1 MKNFKTILLLI
12 LVTSVLNRCT
22 DHVDYEAIE
31 GYQITSEIYFQQE
44 ADYDAALVGTYD
56 VLQWL
61 FFNIQLGAIASEISL
76 CGGESATD
84 YIGIQQIDDMTHYP
98 ENNVLR
104 QVWQFLYEGVNRA
117 NYMEENKANID
128 FDGKESMY
136 GEVYFLRAYYYFEL
150 VKFFG
155 DVPLFTEAR
164 LTAGE
169 AGTLT
174 RTPKEEV
181 YAQIELDLQNAIAS
195 LPDSQSQVGR
205 VNKYTA
211 YALLGK
217 VLLYQDKFAE
227 AASALD
233 NVIGVYSLVSD
244 YGSQFLR
251 FGENGPESVFE
262 IQYSNQSNW
271 YDWGC
276 AHCSE
281 GNYAIIMNGPR
292 GWSGPEY
299 AQGWSF
305 NVPTAEFYNSF
316 EEGDTRRDATILDI
330 EAFAAATGANYT
342 EGYDHT
348 GYFNNKYIPR
358 AGESG
363 GQTELN
369 YLSNFRIIRYSDVL
383 LMAAEAHANN
393 NDSSKAIAYLNQV
406 RARAFGDNSQDY
418 SSAEGD
424 LINAIIAERR
434 LELAAEGHYF
444 FDLVRTGKAKAAFD
458 DYNSNYSSGD
468 TRPAIQYTENK
479 NEFLPIPL
487 VELELANA
495 IDRWGQNEGY

>member
-1 MKNFKTILLLI
+1 MKNLKKILLLI
-12 LVTSVLNRCT
+12 LVTSLFNRCT

-61 FFNIQLGAIASEISL
+61 FFNIQLGAIASEITL

-104 QVWQFLYEGVNRA
+104 QIWQFLYEGVNRA

-128 FDGKESMY
+128 FEGKEAMY

-164 LTAGE
+164 LTAGQ

-174 RTPKEEV
+174 RTPKDEV

-195 LPDSQSQVGR
+195 LPNSQSQVGK

-233 NVIGVYSLVSD
+233 NVIGVLICESFFSKTFTVSITSKPCLAHEGQEIILTPRLRKPNDFNISFPIVISLTGSSDKEILIVSPIPFINND
-244 YGSQFLR
+244 PIPIDDFILPGIRL
-251 FGENGPESVFE
+251 PASV
-262 IQYSNQSNW
+262 I
-271 YDWGC
+271 
-276 AHCSE
+276 
-281 GNYAIIMNGPR
+281 PR
-292 GWSGPEY
+292 WSG
-299 AQGWSF
+299 
-305 NVPTAEFYNSF
+305 
-316 EEGDTRRDATILDI
+316 
-330 EAFAAATGANYT
+330 
-342 EGYDHT
+342 
-348 GYFNNKYIPR
+348 
-358 AGESG
+358 
-363 GQTELN
+363 
-369 YLSNFRIIRYSDVL
+369 
-383 LMAAEAHANN
+383 
-393 NDSSKAIAYLNQV
+393 
-406 RARAFGDNSQDY
+406 
-418 SSAEGD
+418 
-424 LINAIIAERR
+424 
-434 LELAAEGHYF
+434 
-444 FDLVRTGKAKAAFD
+444 
-458 DYNSNYSSGD
+458 
-468 TRPAIQYTENK
+468 
-479 NEFLPIPL
+479 
-487 VELELANA
+487 
-495 IDRWGQNEGY
+495 

>member
-12 LVTSVLNRCT
+12 LVTSLLNRCT

-31 GYQITSEIYFQQE
+31 GYQITSEIYFQQQ

-61 FFNIQLGAIASEISL
+61 FFNIQLGAIASDL
-76 CGGESATD
+76 TLAGGESATD

-104 QVWQFLYEGVNRA
+104 QIWQFLYEGVNRA
-117 NYMEENKANID
+117 NYMEQNKANID
-128 FDGKESMY
+128 FEGKEAMY

-155 DVPLFTEAR
+155 DVPLFTDAR
-164 LTAGE
+164 LTAGD
-169 AGTLT
+169 AGTLV
-174 RTPKEEV
+174 RAPKEEV

-195 LPDSQSQVGR
+195 LPNSQSQEGR

-211 YALLGK
+211 YSLLGK
-217 VLLYQDKFAE
+217 VLLYQDKFSE
-227 AASALD
+227 SAAAFD
-233 NVIGVYSLVSD
+233 NVIGIYSLVDD
-244 YGSQFLR
+244 YGDQFLR

-316 EEGDTRRDATILDI
+316 HPDDLRRDATILDI
-330 EAFAAATGANYT
+330 ESFASATGATYS

-358 AGESG
+358 SGESG

-369 YLSNFRIIRYSDVL
+369 YLTNFRIIRYSDVL
-383 LMAAEAHANN
+383 LMAAEAYNRSGI
-393 NDSSKAIAYLNQV
+393 NDNLALNFLNQV
-406 RARAFGDNSQDY
+406 RVRAFDDNQFELNNLSG
-418 SSAEGD
+418 SD
-424 LINAIIAERR
+424 LTQAIWDERKF
-434 LELAAEGHYF
+434 ELALEGHRF
-444 FDLVRTGKAKAAFD
+444 FDLVRTGRA
-458 DYNSNYSSGD
+458 SS
-468 TRPAIQYTENK
+468 TIQGFIEGK
-479 NEFLPIPL
+479 HEVFPLPQQ
-487 VELELANA
+487 E
-495 IDRWGQNEGY
+495 IDISGLTQNPGY

>member
-1 MKNFKTILLLI
+1 MKNLKTILLLVF
-12 LVTSVLNRCT
+12 VTSLLNRCS

-44 ADYDAALVGTYD
+44 SDYDAALVGTYD
-56 VLQWL
+56 PLQWL

-104 QVWQFLYEGVNRA
+104 QMWQFLYEGVNRA

-128 FDGKESMY
+128 FDGKDAMY

-174 RTPKEEV
+174 RAPKEEV
-181 YAQIELDLQNAIAS
+181 YAQIELDLQNAIGS
-195 LPDSQSQVGR
+195 LPDSQSQLGR

-217 VLLYQDKFAE
+217 VLLYQDKFNE

-305 NVPTAEFYNSF
+305 NVPTEEFYNSF
-316 EEGDTRRDATILDI
+316 EEGDSRRDATVLDI
-330 EAFAAATGANYT
+330 EAFAAATGSSYT

-369 YLSNFRIIRYSDVL
+369 YLTNFRIIRYSDVL
-383 LMAAEAHANN
+383 LMAAEAYNRGGIDDGLAQEF
-393 NDSSKAIAYLNQV
+393 LNQV
-406 RARAFGDNSQDY
+406 RRRAFGDDDHDI
-418 SSAEGD
+418 SASGTALTD
-424 LINAIIAERR
+424 AIWEERKF
-434 LELAAEGHYF
+434 ELSLEGHRF
-444 FDLVRTGKAKAAFD
+444 FDLVRTARASSLIPGFVEGKHEVF
-458 DYNSNYSSGD
+458 
-468 TRPAIQYTENK
+468 
-479 NEFLPIPL
+479 PIPQQEIDISGL
-487 VELELANA
+487 TQNA
-495 IDRWGQNEGY
+495 GY